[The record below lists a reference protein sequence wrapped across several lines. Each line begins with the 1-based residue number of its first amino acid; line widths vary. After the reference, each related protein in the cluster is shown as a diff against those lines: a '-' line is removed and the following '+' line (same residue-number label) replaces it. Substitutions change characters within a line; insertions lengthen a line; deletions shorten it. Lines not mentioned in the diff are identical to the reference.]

1 MEPGFVP
8 PLEPQQIANQDVT
21 GQSDK
26 VNLSNIKE
34 QLKVMG
40 DVQSGVL
47 ATMKKP
53 TEEVE
58 QLKGSV
64 PTVSVQ
70 EHTQSSS
77 ISSLTSLMGNVAHHL
92 KRLQHNT
99 PSITLEELHNEL
111 KQYSRSEIDNMF
123 YRTQLTIPSSSGDS
137 DVRITLGDSKDKIA
151 PHTHSKEHE
160 RT

>member
-1 MEPGFVP
+1 MAPGFVP
-8 PLEPQQIANQDVT
+8 PLKPQQITNQDAT

-26 VNLSNIKE
+26 SNLSDIKE

-47 ATMKKP
+47 ATMKKL

-70 EHTQSSS
+70 EQTQSSS

-92 KRLQHNT
+92 ERLYN
-99 PSITLEELHNEL
+99 
-111 KQYSRSEIDNMF
+111 
-123 YRTQLTIPSSSGDS
+123 
-137 DVRITLGDSKDKIA
+137 A
-151 PHTHSKEHE
+151 THQVSLW
-160 RT
+160 RNCVMN